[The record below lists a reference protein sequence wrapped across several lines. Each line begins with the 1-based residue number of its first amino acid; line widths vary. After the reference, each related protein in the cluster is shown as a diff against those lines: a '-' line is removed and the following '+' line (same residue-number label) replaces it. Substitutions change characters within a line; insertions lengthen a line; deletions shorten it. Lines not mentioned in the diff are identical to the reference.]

1 MTPRALRTLRKVRV
15 ELDRRLYG
23 LLMLLRVLAHDPVW
37 IGFRALRLLS
47 INPHLFARR
56 VAAILSM
63 FMSDPAASAGAVR
76 ATRKRRVEIERG
88 YQVWLAERAASP
100 PASAGRG
107 PLLSIIMPVYNT
119 DERLLEETIQSVRR
133 QTYARWE
140 LCIADDASTVPGIR
154 PLLEN
159 HERADSRIRVSY
171 RQATGHIS
179 AASNSALTLAGGEF
193 VVLLDHDDL
202 LSPDAL
208 AVIAGAANEDP
219 RIDFI
224 YSDEDKIDEEGKR
237 SQPFFK
243 PAWSPTLLST
253 CNYITHLSAIR
264 RSLVLDVG
272 GFRDEMVGSQDHDL
286 FLRVTERARMI
297 AHIPDV
303 LYSWRMTPD
312 STSRTPT
319 AKPYA
324 LNAAKRALEDAVG
337 RRGLPA
343 VVQETHLSGIFQLRR
358 RLPRR
363 PRVSLIVLGNGDNW
377 RETLQYDELDVC
389 DVVLLDGT
397 QVEPAALHTPV
408 AAEIGACTGDYLVFL
423 DASFRPGGAQSITS
437 MLEHLQDDQIAITGG
452 TTRRLNG
459 DILQAGLTLGDL
471 GQPFYAYASLSMLP
485 QPNFYLNLKD
495 LPHEVAAVYA
505 GCCAMR
511 HETWRRLEGWNGDL
525 PPVLAMSDLCL
536 RALRDNYAIIYTPL
550 AHFECSDELAGIP
563 SVRLFDWAW
572 GEFHDP
578 FWNPN
583 MNPSSADGLPF
594 RRGASDGVRTRHCA
608 RIPAT
613 RPEVQPVSRAPGIG
627 PASGGT

>member
-1 MTPRALRTLRKVRV
+1 M
-15 ELDRRLYG
+15 DRRLYG

-56 VAAILSM
+56 VAAFVSM

-76 ATRKRRVEIERG
+76 AIRKRRVEIERG
-88 YQVWLAERAASP
+88 YQVWLAEWAASP
-100 PASAGRG
+100 PASVGSG

-133 QTYARWE
+133 QTYAQWE

-154 PLLEN
+154 PLLED
-159 HERADSRIRVSY
+159 HEQTDSRIRVSY
-171 RQATGHIS
+171 RRTTGHIS
-179 AASNSALTLAGGEF
+179 AASNSALALARGEF

-202 LSPDAL
+202 LAPEAL
-208 AVIAGAANEDP
+208 AAIARVAHEDW

-224 YSDEDKIDEEGKR
+224 YSDEDKIDEQGRR

-253 CNYITHLSAIR
+253 CNYITHLTAIR

-297 AHIPDV
+297 AHIPNV
-303 LYSWRMTPD
+303 LYSWRMTAD

-324 LNAAKRALEDAVG
+324 LSAAKRALEDAVG
-337 RRGLPA
+337 RRGLSS
-343 VVQETHLSGIFQLRR
+343 VVSETHLSGIFHLRR
-358 RLPRR
+358 RLPR
-363 PRVSLIVLGNGDNW
+363 PTRVSLIVLGHGDNW
-377 RETLQYDELDVC
+377 RETFGYTELDVC
-389 DVVLLDGT
+389 DVVALDGAQT
-397 QVEPAALHTPV
+397 APAANQIPV
-408 AAEIGACTGDYLVFL
+408 VADIDAGTGDYLVFL
-423 DASFRPGGAQSITS
+423 DASSRPGSVESITS
-437 MLEHLQDDQIAITGG
+437 MLEHLQDDRTAITGG
-452 TTRRLNG
+452 TTRRPNG
-459 DILQAGLTLGDL
+459 VILQAGISMGDL
-471 GQPFYAYASLSMLP
+471 GQPCYAYAGLSMLP

-495 LPHEVAAVYA
+495 LLHEVAAIYT

-511 HETWRRLEGWNGDL
+511 RETWRRLKGWHDDL

-536 RALRDNYAIIYTPL
+536 RALRDGYDIIYTPL
-550 AHFECSDELAGIP
+550 ALFECSDELAGIP

-594 RRGASDGVRTRHCA
+594 RRGASDGTRVRDCA
-608 RIPAT
+608 RIPIKA
-613 RPEVQPVSRAPGIG
+613 PEVQPDWPRIFGRARPG
-627 PASGGT
+627 